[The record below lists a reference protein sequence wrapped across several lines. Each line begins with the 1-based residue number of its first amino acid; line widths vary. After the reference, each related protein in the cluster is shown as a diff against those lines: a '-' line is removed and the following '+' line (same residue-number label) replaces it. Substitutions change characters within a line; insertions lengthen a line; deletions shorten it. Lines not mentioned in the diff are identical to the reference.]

1 VEAREPLMLTMPQVT
16 LETTRLLLRQPVS
29 SDAAPLMVIHQDPD
43 VIKYVL
49 IGNPAAGI
57 TAAWRSIAIMAGHWA
72 LRGYGQWTVI
82 EKADQ
87 TIVGRVGLWNP
98 EGWPGV
104 ELGWVIRRERWGHG
118 LATEAA
124 AAALHWTWNYVETD
138 HVISLIQP
146 GNARSIRVAEKLGQR
161 FERTEM
167 VSGSEMQVYGIHRP
181 ASTSEPV

>member
-1 VEAREPLMLTMPQVT
+1 MVT
-16 LETTRLLLRQPVS
+16 LETPRLVLRPPES
-29 SDAAPLMVIHQDPD
+29 DDAAPLMEIHQDPD

-57 TAAWRSIAIMAGHWA
+57 TAAWRSVAIMVGHWH

-82 EKADQ
+82 DKADQ
-87 TIVGRVGLWNP
+87 TVVGRVGLWNP

-104 ELGWVIRRERWGHG
+104 ELGWVIRRSRWGQG

-124 AAALHWTWNYVETD
+124 AAALQWTWAHVETD

-146 GNARSIRVAEKLGQR
+146 SNARSIRVAEKLGQR
-161 FERTEM
+161 LERSEV
-167 VSGSEMQVYGIHRP
+167 VSGAELQVYGVHR
-181 ASTSEPV
+181 V